1 MNKPMW
7 LPAVTWLCFCSLLV
21 WSRSSQEQSTLE
33 KELLQSQGP
42 HTAAAVIAADKGW
55 TIAEEKGDVAY
66 VEALLLPEYRSISP
80 ALFNPQSGRL
90 DAARIASEIQL
101 PVSTI
106 AEAIGKKAPSVRK
119 HPDASSLQPELRR
132 VYRIWVAIVELYAGN
147 KKSAR
152 IFLNAPNKHLENQAP
167 VEFIEGGDL
176 KPLEALVEAMNT
188 RQPA

>member
-1 MNKPMW
+1 MLATPTFVN
-7 LPAVTWLCFCSLLV
+7 
-21 WSRSSQEQSTLE
+21 
-33 KELLQSQGP
+33 
-42 HTAAAVIAADKGW
+42 AD
-55 TIAEEKGDVAY
+55 
-66 VEALLLPEYRSISP
+66 P
-80 ALFNPQSGRL
+80 ALFKPQSGRL
-90 DAARIASEIQL
+90 DAARIAGEIQL

-119 HPDASSLQPELRR
+119 NPHASSLQPELRR

-167 VEFIEGGDL
+167 VELIEGGDL
-176 KPLEALVEAMNT
+176 KPLEALVEAMIM